1 MKPSLRSKA
10 LLQGLEPSDPM
21 SDQQQPR
28 TGKGHADDNRRRI
41 DGEVRVAGQIKTDFP
56 PDLVKEYKTTKGQEN
71 TRENKRFIV
80 ECITLAS
87 LLFVAVLNSVQTCNS
102 ARSAKAAADSVG
114 VARAT
119 LDLENRPWLSIKFSF
134 GGSGLNF
141 PVEPDGRMSVNV
153 PVEFSIKNVGKSIA
167 KNVEITAVLVPI
179 PAHSMD
185 MPFAVNDMDVQQKVC
200 NALPKTDMTPNP
212 DIFPVDQPIE
222 RELGVG
228 ADAND
233 LTENEAQI
241 GGRNYIHL
249 NLVGCATYH
258 SSYSDTLHT
267 TWFSVVLTGP
277 QILIDNSPM
286 IFGFEVGTA
295 VPASK
300 MGYMQ
305 DVIARN
311 DAN

>member
-1 MKPSLRSKA
+1 M
-10 LLQGLEPSDPM
+10 G
-21 SDQQQPR
+21 DQQQSR
-28 TGKGHADDNRRRI
+28 AGQHHADDNRRHI

-56 PDLVKEYKTTKGQEN
+56 PSLIEEYKTARGQEN
-71 TRENKRFIV
+71 ARENKRFIV

-87 LLFVAVLNSVQTCNS
+87 VVFVAVLSSIQTCNS
-102 ARSAKAAADSVG
+102 SRSAKAAADSVG

-119 LDLENRPWLSIKFSF
+119 LDLENRPWLSVKFSF
-134 GGSGLNF
+134 ADPGLNF
-141 PVEPDGRMSVNV
+141 PVESDGRTSVNV
-153 PVEFSIKNVGKSIA
+153 PVKFSIKNVGKSVA

-179 PAHSMD
+179 PAHPMD
-185 MPFAVNDMDVQQKVC
+185 MPFAINDMDIQQKVC
-200 NALPKTDMTPNP
+200 NAMPKADMTPNP
-212 DIFPVDQPIE
+212 DIFPVDEPFE
-222 RELGVG
+222 TELGVG

-233 LTENEAQI
+233 LAKNEARI
-241 GGRNYIHL
+241 VDRSYVHL

-277 QILIDNSPM
+277 EIQIDNSPM
-286 IFGFEVGTA
+286 IFGFEVGAA

-300 MGYMQ
+300 IGYMQ